1 MFMERAAHIK
11 DPEQQQVYFREMLKT
26 LTNLSYVLILL
37 MVIYVFLL
45 WSFHFKVLYMKRGA

>member
-26 LTNLSYVLILL
+26 LTNLSLYTNSTDGHIC
-37 MVIYVFLL
+37 VFIVVFSL
-45 WSFHFKVLYMKRGA
+45 